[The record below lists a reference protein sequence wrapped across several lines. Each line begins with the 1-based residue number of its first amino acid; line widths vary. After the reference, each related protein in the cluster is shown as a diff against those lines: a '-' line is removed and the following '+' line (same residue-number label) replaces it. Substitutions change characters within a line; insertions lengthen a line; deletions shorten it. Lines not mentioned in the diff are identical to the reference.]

1 MKTRF
6 FLFASVIAAAL
17 MCSACDDGY
26 KPSQAVDPNAKVMT
40 FTVDATLPT
49 ATGEGMKTAFLNTD
63 YLRIRFADAS
73 GAMVG
78 RSQILRK
85 ASGEGASASFT
96 ASDIAVPN
104 NAATVYAFVDNP
116 SSAVTL
122 GGSPNVDDLSAQKG
136 TLADAVA
143 HQVIVGSAAVSGDKA
158 SVSLAYK
165 TAIVKAEVSYPADVT
180 PADGNTTIT
189 LACEQYNKVV
199 IELDATAESTKGD
212 ITVPAIVDGSKA
224 YAYIAVWGGVG
235 EGMLASNIGSTKY
248 GCDINASGVTA
259 GKTFNLSKAVE
270 TLVYNYKISD
280 DVYTLS
286 GVRGNLASADEWIT
300 LAGGVITVAANNT
313 GAIRTGSIT
322 LDNGKQYIFTQF
334 GANEFTGA
342 WTLYSKLFDG
352 SKKMGGSLGNKL
364 TDVTIALAE
373 GENGNN
379 ITIAGLYPGA
389 VVEGKIVIDYEA
401 MTAKLGVYCSRTK
414 TYKSN
419 YGYCA
424 LLPECASAASNSYW
438 TGYNFIP
445 KNVNDFSSTDY
456 DWLWFNINDE
466 LNVAKYQYH
475 GAGQISE
482 NGKYRYCGLSFCM
495 ANETGITG
503 TAYDVIHQ
511 ANYNGSNTESMYFKR

>member
-85 ASGEGASASFT
+85 VSGEGASASFT

-104 NAATVYAFVDNP
+104 NAATVYAFVDNT

-122 GGSPNVDDLSAQKG
+122 GGFPSVDDLSAQKG

-143 HQVIVGSAAVSGDKA
+143 HQVIAGSAAVAGDKA

-165 TAIVKAEVSYPADVT
+165 TSIVKAEVTYPAEVT
-180 PADGNTTIT
+180 PAAGSTTIT
-189 LACEQYNKVV
+189 LSCDQYNKVV

-212 ITVPAIVDGSKA
+212 ITVPATVDGSKA
-224 YAYIAVWGGVG
+224 YAYIAVWGKLG
-235 EGMLASNIGSTKY
+235 EGMLASNIGNTKY
-248 GCDINASGVTA
+248 GCDIDASAVTA
-259 GKTFNLSKAVE
+259 GKTYNLSKAVE
-270 TLVYNYKISD
+270 TLVYTYKISD
-280 DVYTLS
+280 DVYTIS
-286 GVRGNLASADEWIT
+286 GVRGSVASADEWIT
-300 LAGGVITVAANNT
+300 LSNGTITVAENKT
-313 GAIRTGSIT
+313 GSIRTGSLV
-322 LDNGKQYIFTQF
+322 LDNGKTYVFTQF
-334 GANEFTGA
+334 GANEFTGG
-342 WTLYSKLFDG
+342 WVLYSKLFDG
-352 SKKMGGSLGNKL
+352 SKKMGGSQNAC
-364 TDVTIALAE
+364 TTVATIALAA

-379 ITIAGLYPGA
+379 VTIAGLYPGA

-414 TYKSN
+414 IYKSDF
-419 YGYCA
+419 GYCA

-456 DWLWFNINDE
+456 DWLWFNISEDYS
-466 LNVAKYQYH
+466 VAKYQYH
-475 GAGQISE
+475 GAGQFSE